1 MTLTEKVKA
10 LCKERGTTIYAL
22 ENSTEISSGSVVK
35 WDTCAPTIRSVQIVA
50 DFFGLTLN
58 DLMEGVEIPPKK
70 KETA

>member
-1 MTLTEKVKA
+1 MTLTEKISNI
-10 LCKERGTTIYAL
+10 CRERNTTIYAL
-22 ENSTEISSGSVVK
+22 EKATKLSSGSVVK